1 MIVWIWVASFLTLC
15 IFSFLYRENP
25 FYRLAEHLYV
35 GVANGYAVAI
45 IWHRLLM
52 PNLIR
57 PVYAGEIWLVIPLVI
72 GLLYITRFIPRISWL
87 VRIPIAITMGYYSG
101 AAIPAS
107 IQARI
112 LKQME
117 GTILTRASFAS
128 FSAGVAAVLVLIG
141 VITTI
146 TYFFFSREQKG
157 ATRVVSRI
165 GIGFIMV
172 SFGAT
177 FGYTVM
183 ARISLLIGRL
193 QFLLGTWLGVVK

>member
-1 MIVWIWVASFLTLC
+1 MIVWVWIASFLTLC

-35 GVANGYAVAI
+35 GIANGYAVSI

-52 PNLIR
+52 PSLIR
-57 PVYAGEIWLVIPLVI
+57 PLYAGQIWLVIPLTI
-72 GLLYITRFIPRISWL
+72 GMLYVARFVPRISWL
-87 VRIPIAITMGYYSG
+87 VRIPIAITMGYYAG

-117 GTILTRASFAS
+117 GTVLTRASFGS
-128 FSAGVAAVLVLIG
+128 LESSVAVCIVLVG
-141 VITTI
+141 VIATI
-146 TYFFFSREQKG
+146 TYFFFSTEQKG
-157 ATRVVSRI
+157 GLKVVSRI
-165 GIGFIMV
+165 GIAFVMV

-193 QFLLGTWLGVVK
+193 QFLLGPWLGVIK

>member
-1 MIVWIWVASFLTLC
+1 MIVWVWIASFLTLC

-25 FYRLAEHLYV
+25 FYRFAEHLYV
-35 GVANGYAVAI
+35 GIANGYAVSI

-52 PNLIR
+52 PSLIR
-57 PVYAGEIWLVIPLVI
+57 PLYAGQIWLVIPLTI
-72 GLLYITRFIPRISWL
+72 GMLYVARFVPRISWL
-87 VRIPIAITMGYYSG
+87 VRIPIAITMGYYAG

-117 GTILTRASFAS
+117 GTVLTRASFGS
-128 FSAGVAAVLVLIG
+128 IESGVAACIVLVG
-141 VITTI
+141 VIATI
-146 TYFFFSREQKG
+146 TYFFFSTEQKG
-157 ATRVVSRI
+157 GLKVMSRI
-165 GIGFIMV
+165 GIAFVMV

-193 QFLLGTWLGVVK
+193 QFLLGPWLGVIK